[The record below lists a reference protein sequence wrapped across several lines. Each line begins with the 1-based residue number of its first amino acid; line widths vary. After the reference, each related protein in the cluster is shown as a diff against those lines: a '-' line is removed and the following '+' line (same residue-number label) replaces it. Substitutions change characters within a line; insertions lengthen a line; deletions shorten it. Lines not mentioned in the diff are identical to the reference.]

1 MRVSALLRELNI
13 ALGTLRSYE
22 PFLEDT
28 DYKFN
33 VVNQLVPDH
42 IYKKV
47 LEFHHSKANNFE
59 MFVFQDN
66 ENYRYIA
73 KIKWYNRNQ
82 VNIKIGLIEKRGL
95 PSVVFDKLKFS
106 GISDFD
112 SVDNIDIIT
121 TVKIDEANQETDT
134 IQAVSLNTINNEVDV
149 AFLVFQFSHNFSN
162 LLLSTGDKIIE
173 RLRKLNY
180 IINEKDAET
189 LNNNIETQ
197 LNLLFLKNGSLQL
210 QLKLEQL
217 LEFSITSKLNTNIFI
232 VKLKENHSL
241 ILFKLWL
248 KNLNFDVEI
257 SYLKNHIIKSI
268 CDNVSESEMI
278 FERLSNGNSIEL
290 IIDLFLEDNIDK
302 INKLYEILEKKENG
316 LNLFLGKIS
325 TLNPRDI
332 FKIWLN
338 TEKLRLDFD
347 ILNIDNQS
355 FINCFIEYINDNPSL
370 LNTLINRLEI
380 EQKQKVL
387 NFYINNSESIDY
399 ALLVNCI
406 KILKENKLPIAY
418 NLIANDI
425 IIKLWFNNEIL
436 DFPIEAFFKVIKE
449 NCFNYFRKKD
459 EEEIVKNTRELLRKL
474 SDSEL
479 INVFAKIDYEKD
491 NFDERTTFNLYHF
504 MLINLIETIGNSK
517 KTVCSENVINDCMS
531 DIFDKSSDYYRLKLF
546 LLDYTEVIDFNDVVI
561 YTGLLSSNDQKL
573 FFKKVLKLISEQKTD
588 VSLEDLNRITTI
600 DYQTSEYAK
609 EIDGVGLDFTLSVI
623 LKLIT
628 DLKNKIRT
636 SRTSI
641 FDLVANQ
648 IKTPKDLLVIDGF
661 FEKCSGKTII
671 EENGTKKLENGT
683 SETIYKT
690 TKKEHFLPR
699 FSAFCDGKKA
709 VIKGST
715 EPILCNKSG
724 LEFWWC
730 ENSQCYDV
738 CRKPHATSQ
747 WKNYTLEDVLQILKI
762 PYEVTQYEILLNVI
776 NRVNRFLSHLTCR
789 KCNSILKPKGISNY
803 AFYGVTMFSC
813 NNKNCEEHS
822 KEIYLSHCLNGK
834 CEDIID
840 SRDSVKCKT
849 ANFGEECGWYICKN
863 CNACCSSEK
872 LVARKSNLETLNRE
886 YNCHIEGHRDRGII
900 CCSDCGHEMFDP
912 TTNELFNKQL
922 NWFVEHKDSHPNIIN
937 SGKRIKD
944 NKWWFIWARGNMSFV
959 EYNKQIQSLF
969 SSGFTIP
976 DFDDKEKENQLI
988 AEPIDKVFV
997 CPNCDLHFDLN
1008 NMQDFDYGKKIAI
1021 QKFHTI
1027 IFPQINNKQ

>member
-1 MRVSALLRELNI
+1 MRVSELLRELNI

-33 VVNQLVPDH
+33 VVNQLVPDD

-66 ENYRYIA
+66 ENYRYISRV
-73 KIKWYNRNQ
+73 KWYKRNQ
-82 VNIKIGLIEKRGL
+82 INIKIGLIEKRGL

-106 GISDFD
+106 GISEID

-121 TVKIDEANQETDT
+121 TVKIDDANQETNT
-134 IQAVSLNTINNEVDV
+134 IQAVSLNIIDNEVDV
-149 AFLVFQFSHNFSN
+149 DFLVFQFSHNFSN

-173 RLRKLNY
+173 RLRELNY
-180 IINEKDAET
+180 LTNEKEAET

-197 LNLLFLKNGSLQL
+197 LNLLFLKNDSLQL

-217 LEFSITSKLNTNIFI
+217 FEFSITSKLDTNIFI
-232 VKLKENHSL
+232 EKLKENHSL

-248 KNLNFDVEI
+248 KKLNFDVEI

-278 FERLSNGNSIEL
+278 FERFSNGNSIEL
-290 IIDLFLEDNIDK
+290 IIGLFLEDNIDK

-325 TLNPRDI
+325 ALNPKDI
-332 FKIWLN
+332 FNIWLN
-338 TEKLRLDFD
+338 VEKLRLDFD

-399 ALLVNCI
+399 ALLVNSI

-418 NLIANDI
+418 DLIANNI

-436 DFPIEAFFKVIKE
+436 DFPIDAFFKVIKE

-491 NFDERTTFNLYHF
+491 NFDESTTFNLYHF
-504 MLINLIETIGNSK
+504 MLINLIETNGYSK
-517 KTVCSENVINDCMS
+517 KTVCPENVINNCIS

-546 LLDYTEVIDFNDVVI
+546 LLDYSEVIDFNDVVI

-573 FFKKVLKLISEQKTD
+573 FFKKVLKLIAEQKID

-609 EIDGVGLDFTLSVI
+609 EIDGVGLDYTLNII
-623 LKLIT
+623 LKVLT
-628 DLKNKIRT
+628 DLKNNIQTNRNT
-636 SRTSI
+636 I
-641 FDLVANQ
+641 FDIIASQ
-648 IKTPKDLLVIDGF
+648 IKNPKDLLVIDGF
-661 FEKCSGKTII
+661 FERCSGRTVLK
-671 EENGTKKLENGT
+671 ENGKAEDEKGITKINYQLE
-683 SETIYKT
+683 
-690 TKKEHFLPR
+690 KKDHLLPR
-699 FSAFCDGKKA
+699 FSTFCDGRKA
-709 VIKGST
+709 ST
-715 EPILCNKSG
+715 LCNKSD
-724 LEFWWC
+724 LNFWWC
-730 ENSQCYDV
+730 ENNQCYDL
-738 CRKPHATSQ
+738 CRKLHSSAQ
-747 WKNYTLEDVLQILKI
+747 WQDYTLEDALTILKI
-762 PYEVTQYEILLNVI
+762 PYSQIQYESLLNTI
-776 NRVNRFLSHLTCR
+776 NRVNRFLEHLSCWS
-789 KCNSILKPKGISNY
+789 CNSILKPVGKSNF

-813 NNKNCEEHS
+813 KNSECAEKS
-822 KEIYLSHCLNGK
+822 KEIYLSHCLNGN
-834 CEDIID
+834 CQDIID
-840 SRDSVKCKT
+840 GRDSVRCKT
-849 ANFGEECGWYICKN
+849 EGFKEECGWYICNN
-863 CNACCSSEK
+863 CHACCSSEK
-872 LVARKSNLETLNRE
+872 LSARKWILEQNNKT

-900 CCSDCGHEMFDP
+900 CCNSCGDEMFEP
-912 TTNELFNKQL
+912 ITNELFSKQL
-922 NWFVEHKDSHPNIIN
+922 NWFIEHKDSHPNIIN
-937 SGKRIKD
+937 SRKRIKD

-976 DFDDKEKENQLI
+976 DIDDKEKENQLI

-997 CPNCDLHFDLN
+997 CPNCDKRFDLN
-1008 NMQDFDYGKKIAI
+1008 YMQDFDYGKKIAI
-1021 QKFHTI
+1021 QKFHYN